1 MIENRLF
8 YMSSDMYSSIKQI
21 QIIVSLLKQ
30 YGIRHIVISP
40 GTRHVPLAHSC
51 EVDPFF
57 TCYSIVDE
65 RSAGFFA
72 LGLSERLDEPVAV
85 TCTSATA
92 TCNYMPAMQE
102 AYSRGIQLVALTADR
117 ARYQRFHGENQC
129 IDQVNMFSPYVKY
142 SADVPDVHT
151 DDDYWYC
158 NRCVNEALLE
168 LDHRGKGPVQI
179 NFLEPLSISCLSS
192 FDAKEILPTRR
203 IFRHEGHI
211 DWGGFRE
218 ILKAK
223 KRILVIAGQHGRSSA
238 LNTALNTFGR
248 NRNVV
253 VTYDHFSNL
262 EGEVFVQSALVSE
275 VLNAEELKALK
286 PDLIITYGTKIFSVL
301 GTRYRNQGIDHWHI
315 DPEGRVY
322 DLIHTLTNVFE
333 CTAREFFEN
342 VDFRLEG
349 DNKYLR
355 LWQERVEQLD
365 FNLNDYTNHRAI
377 KTVLSYLPAKSTVHA
392 SVLNSM
398 RIANFYKLPRGTEFI
413 GNICADGIDGALS
426 AFLGQAEDHEG
437 IALLIIGDLSFL
449 YDLNG
454 AFYRIPSNVRIL
466 LINNYAG
473 AEFHYNIGQKRIST
487 LNRHIAAGHN
497 TRCGETLGL
506 TNLEY
511 RLAVDQHE
519 LDEQSKMLFKPSS
532 RPVLLEVITDADRD
546 GESLRCFFAQNRR
559 LTTKNRIAQAIRA
572 AFGESVVSF
581 IKKF

>member
-1 MIENRLF
+1 
-8 YMSSDMYSSIKQI
+8 MSSNMYSSIKQI

-30 YGIRHIVISP
+30 HGVRHVVISP

-51 EVDPFF
+51 EIDPFF
-57 TCYSIVDE
+57 TCYSVVDE

-129 IDQVNMFSPYVKY
+129 IDQVDMFSPYVRY

-168 LDHRGKGPVQI
+168 LNHHGKGPVQI
-179 NFLEPLSISCLSS
+179 NFLEPLAISRLSS
-192 FDAKEILPTRR
+192 FDAKEISTTRR
-203 IFRHEGHI
+203 IFRHVNDIGW
-211 DWGGFRE
+211 DGFRE
-218 ILKAK
+218 ILKGK
-223 KRILVIAGQHGRSSA
+223 KRILVIAGQHGRSPG
-238 LNTALNTFGR
+238 LNNALNTFGR

-262 EGEVFVQSALVSE
+262 EGDRFIRSALVSE
-275 VLNAEELKALK
+275 VLNAEELKALE
-286 PDLIITYGTKIFSVL
+286 PDLIITYGSKIFSVL

-322 DLIHTLTNVFE
+322 DLIHTLTDVFE
-333 CTAREFFEN
+333 CTAQEFFEN
-342 VDFRLEG
+342 TGFTLEG
-349 DNKYLR
+349 ENEYLR
-355 LWQERVEQLD
+355 MWQKRVAQLD
-365 FNLNDYTNHRAI
+365 FTLNDFTNHLAI
-377 KTVLSYLPAKSTVHA
+377 RTVLSCLPANTTIHA

-398 RIANFYKLPRGTEFI
+398 RIANFYKLPPGTEFM

-426 AFLGQAEDHEG
+426 AFLGQAEKHDG

-454 AFYRIPSNVRIL
+454 AFYRIAPNVRIL
-466 LINNYAG
+466 LVNNYAG
-473 AEFHYNIGQKRIST
+473 AEFHYNIGQQRIST
-487 LNRHIAAGHN
+487 LNRHIAAGHH
-497 TRCGETLGL
+497 TRCGKTIGL

-511 RLAVDQHE
+511 RLAVDRQE
-519 LDEQSKMLFKPSS
+519 LDEQSKSLFEPSPG
-532 RPVLLEVITDADRD
+532 PVLLEVITDADRD
-546 GESLRCFFAQNRR
+546 GESLRRFFAQNRR
-559 LTTKNRIAQAIRA
+559 LTTKNRIANAIRTVC
-572 AFGESVVSF
+572 GESVVSL
-581 IKKF
+581 IKKL